1 MAFCGARSWRRG
13 GWLDAIR
20 SGKGALTLFRNLLPS
35 NETPMRRAESR
46 RRVAQ
51 PLFLLIAAFA
61 LLVAGGCTAGSLY
74 DPKPW
79 AAPVLLGDETVVI
92 GTDTGHIV
100 VGNIITGRELGR
112 CETGEGRNSIR
123 AIFGAPLLHDGRI
136 YAGGFDGVLYAVDP
150 ASLLPESE
158 AECIRFFE
166 GDSPIVGGPALTA
179 DGVLLFGT
187 EGTTDTRRG
196 TLYAIDAQSAAP
208 LWTFEADSEIWGTPV
223 IGDGLV
229 YVATLGGTMHAV
241 HMDESPGTEAWRHQ
255 AEAGIGGMTLHEGVL
270 YVGALDNNL
279 YALDAATG
287 RPHWPAPFTADN
299 WFWAAPLVIG
309 DRLFAPSLDHSL
321 YILNKD
327 TGAQVLDPVMTGGAI
342 QSNPI
347 LTGSHISIA
356 NEEKETWWI
365 DPQTGQ
371 GIVGGKLP
379 DPVYAPIVSFGESD
393 ALFFAQ
399 DGAIYRASPSLRQP
413 VRVFPVDS

>member
-1 MAFCGARSWRRG
+1 MGRCAARSWRRD
-13 GWLDAIR
+13 GWHDAIR
-20 SGKGALTLFRNLLPS
+20 SGKGALTLFRK
-35 NETPMRRAESR
+35 T
-46 RRVAQ
+46 
-51 PLFLLIAAFA
+51 FLLFAMFA
-61 LLVAGGCTAGSLY
+61 LLAAFGCTAGSLY

-112 CETGEGRNSIR
+112 CETGEGRNSVR

-136 YAGGFDGVLYAVDP
+136 YAGGFNGVLYAVDP

-158 AECIRFFE
+158 AECIPFFE
-166 GDSPIVGGPALTA
+166 ADSPIVGGPALTP

-187 EGTTDTRRG
+187 EGTSETERG
-196 TLYAIDAQSAAP
+196 TLYAIDITNAST
-208 LWTFEADSEIWGTPV
+208 LWTFEADSQIWGTPV
-223 IGDGLV
+223 LGDGLV
-229 YVATLGGTMHAV
+229 YVATLGGTLHAV
-241 HMDESPGTEAWRHQ
+241 HMDESRGTEAWRHQ
-255 AEAGIGGMTLHEGVL
+255 AEAGIGGMTLHEGIL
-270 YVGALDNNL
+270 YAGAFDNNL

-287 RPHWPAPFTADN
+287 EPRWSAPFTADN

-321 YILNKD
+321 YILDKD
-327 TGAQVLDPVMTGGAI
+327 TGVQVLDPVMTGGAI
-342 QSNPI
+342 QSNPT

-365 DPQTGQ
+365 DPETGQ
-371 GIVGGKLP
+371 GVVGGKLP
-379 DPVYAPIVSFGESD
+379 DPVYAPIVSFGEAD

-413 VRVFPVDS
+413 VRVFPVEN